1 MTLPASRD
9 FTGIDVS
16 SQLPA
21 ATFNRIQDSIV
32 AGWQS
37 GGALLF
43 FGDGSDGV
51 VTLDGSVAAPSG
63 MSKASTIYSLTRDF
77 FADTLTVTG
86 ATTQLKLNG
95 FRLFV
100 RNTLTT
106 VGGASVNADGVAAS
120 TNVGGTAPAAG
131 TVHAS
136 ANQAGATANNTADS
150 VGVAAAAVTNSFG
163 GAGGAGG
170 VVSSPNPRAGGAG
183 GTVAVPTGNGSLR
196 LVSMPHLG
204 YFVSLA
210 AGAVSHT
217 PYVGGGGGGGG
228 AAGAPAGTVSGG
240 GGAGGGVA
248 IVCARVLSLANVT
261 DIRANGGAG
270 AAATGGGQNGGGGGG
285 GGGVLVLIYASSN
298 QTTFSAANNAAPGAG
313 GAGVGGGG
321 TGVAGS
327 AGTCLA
333 LQVQVQP

>member
-9 FTGIDVS
+9 FTAFDGV

-21 ATFNRIQDSIV
+21 ATLNRIQDSIV

-37 GGALLF
+37 GGLIY
-43 FGDGSDGV
+43 GDGSDGII
-51 VTLDGSVAAPSG
+51 TLDGTVAAPIG
-63 MSKASTIYSLTRDF
+63 MTKVGTVYTLTRDF

-86 ATTQLKLNG
+86 ATTQLKLGG

-106 VGGASVNADGVAAS
+106 SGGASVNSDGTAGS

-136 ANQAGATANNTADS
+136 ASQAGATASNTSDS
-150 VGVAAAAVTNSFG
+150 VGIAAAAVTNSFG

-170 VVSSPNPRAGGAG
+170 AVSLPNPRAGGVG

-196 LVSMPHLG
+196 LVSVPHLG
-204 YFVSLA
+204 YFVALA

-228 AAGAPAGTVSGG
+228 AAGTAAGTSSGG
-240 GGAGGGVA
+240 GGAGAGVA
-248 IVCARVLSLANVT
+248 IICARVLNLASVG

-270 AAATGGGQNGGGGGG
+270 AAATVSGGQQGGGGGG
-285 GGGVLVLIYASSN
+285 GGGVLILIYASSN
-298 QTTFSAANNAAPGAG
+298 LTGFSAATNAAGGAG
-313 GAGVGGGG
+313 GASAGGGG
-321 TGVAGS
+321 AGVAGS
-327 AGTCLA
+327 SGTCLA